1 MEVLVRALER
11 RDYKE
16 LALLMEELGY
26 PATPEEIKERFDKL
40 DDHPDYISLVA
51 VLNGMVVGF
60 SGMCRMHYFEM
71 NGMYVR
77 ILSFIVSSAVRK
89 QGVGSILLEA
99 SEKWAVEHGCTGIV
113 LNSGNRPERQAAHAF
128 YTANGYQ
135 VKSSGFVKVLR

>member
-1 MEVLVRALER
+1 MNVLVRPLER
-11 RDYKE
+11 KDYKE
-16 LALLMEELGY
+16 LVVLMEELGY
-26 PATPEEIKERFDKL
+26 PATAEEIGERFDKL
-40 DDHPDYISLVA
+40 DGHPDYTSLVA
-51 VLNGMVVGF
+51 VLNGAVVGF

-77 ILSFIVSSAVRK
+77 ILSFVVSSAARK

-99 SEKWAVEHGCTGIV
+99 SENWAAEQGCTGIA

-135 VKSSGFVKVLR
+135 VKSSGFA